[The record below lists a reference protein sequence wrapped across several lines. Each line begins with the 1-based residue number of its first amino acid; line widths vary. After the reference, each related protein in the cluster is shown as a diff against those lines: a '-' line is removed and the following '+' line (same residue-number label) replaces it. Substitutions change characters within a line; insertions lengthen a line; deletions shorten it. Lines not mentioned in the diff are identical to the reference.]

1 LAHNNRIMAR
11 NKCDKDYAK
20 SEKQFLI
27 SLLNNYTLFGAPDH
41 EIIQILYNKISEKYS
56 RYPSL
61 KERYNN

>member
-1 LAHNNRIMAR
+1 MVR

-27 SLLNNYTLFGAPDH
+27 YLLNNYTLFGAPDH